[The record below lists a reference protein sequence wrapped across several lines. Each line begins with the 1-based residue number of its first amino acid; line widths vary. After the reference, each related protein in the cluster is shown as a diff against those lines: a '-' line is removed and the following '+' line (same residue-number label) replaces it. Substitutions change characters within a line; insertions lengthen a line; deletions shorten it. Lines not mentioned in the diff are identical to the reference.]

1 MATFFLAPTTDK
13 RMSCL
18 VRTYK
23 NQKNQYY
30 LIQYYVLQIWKYSLR
45 VERYGLR
52 NNIFF
57 EHNKIVWYIHIFKYV
72 LMTGFNKR

>member
-1 MATFFLAPTTDK
+1 MEIMATFFLAPTTDK

-30 LIQYYVLQIWKYSLR
+30 LIQLCIAN
-45 VERYGLR
+45 E
-52 NNIFF
+52 NIP
-57 EHNKIVWYIHIFKYV
+57 
-72 LMTGFNKR
+72 